1 MFDWFLNTPLNTRTI
16 FFPYVSTLKLMTF
29 WICFQRLTFPTN
41 TCQRLRVF
49 RTYNGAFPR
58 FSLLCVCVCKIYKKT
73 PVPESLFNKV
83 TDRSP
88 LSISFN
94 FTKERTLTQMFS
106 DEFCKVLQTPF
117 LHNTSRQLLL
127 YYRKNNLLMK

>member
-1 MFDWFLNTPLNTRTI
+1 MFDWFLNTPLNIITI
-16 FFPYVSTLKLMTF
+16 FFPDVSTLKLMTF

-49 RTYNGAFPR
+49 RTYNGAFR
-58 FSLLCVCVCKIYKKT
+58 DFFCVCKIYKKT

-88 LSISFN
+88 SSISCN

-127 YYRKNNLLMK
+127 FYRKNILLMK